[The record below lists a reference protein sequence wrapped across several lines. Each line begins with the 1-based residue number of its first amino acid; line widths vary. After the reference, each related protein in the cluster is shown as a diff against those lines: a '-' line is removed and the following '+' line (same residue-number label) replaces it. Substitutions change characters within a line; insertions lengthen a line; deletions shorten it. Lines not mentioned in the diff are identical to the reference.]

1 MRRFGRRG
9 RYVAGLVIGS
19 AAALTFGALAPLP
32 AAAGGAQPA
41 HGRARA
47 LLVCNGTTQRCPRAR
62 HYGTVQA
69 AVDAARPGDWVLIW
83 PGVYHEK
90 NAAWAAGVWISTPGL
105 HIRGL
110 DRNRVIIDGS
120 DGPSGRPCPSDP
132 ALQDYTPRDGIVVWQ
147 ASGVSIQNLT
157 VCDYLSGASGHGN
170 EIWWNGGSGSGKIGM
185 GAYYGSY
192 LTATSMYGPDIH
204 QVPNAPLAQYGIFVS
219 NARGPG
225 LIAASYASNMADA
238 AYYVGACQ
246 RTCDTVLAFDRGT
259 NSALGYSGTNAGGRL
274 IITRSVFDHNR
285 AGIAPNSLNN
295 DDAPPPQ
302 DGRCPGS
309 QTRSCMVIEH
319 NYIADNNNANAPTSG
334 LMPAVGAGIEI
345 SGGSYD
351 TVRANVIVRQGSWG
365 IVTHDYPD
373 PETPPPGSDCQGGF
387 PGVPLSGWCLFP
399 ARGSL
404 VYGNRFTGDG
414 FFGNATN
421 GDLAT
426 EALIP
431 QSPAP
436 RNCFFRNTDTSG
448 TLTSTPAGIEDAAV
462 DGPPCGA
469 AGTVNDQALFDQLI
483 CATGFLTCPDP
494 SAHYPQQTAITIA
507 PLPRLP
513 NMPDPCR
520 GVPRNAYCR
529 SLS

>member
-41 HGRARA
+41 HGRARG

-62 HYGTVQA
+62 HYGPVRA
-69 AVDAARPGDWVLIW
+69 AVDAARPGDWRLIW
-83 PGVYHEK
+83 PGVYHGK
-90 NAAWAAGVWISTPGL
+90 NADWAAGVWISTPGL

-110 DRNRVIIDGS
+110 DRNRVII
-120 DGPSGRPCPSDP
+120 
-132 ALQDYTPRDGIVVWQ
+132 
-147 ASGVSIQNLT
+147 
-157 VCDYLSGASGHGN
+157 
-170 EIWWNGGSGSGKIGM
+170 GGSGSGKIGM

-274 IITRSVFDHNR
+274 IITRAVFDHNR

-295 DDAPPPQ
+295 DAAPPPQ

-334 LMPAVGAGIEI
+334 LMPAVRAGIEI

-351 TVRANVIVRQGSWG
+351 TVRANVIVRQRSWG

-448 TLTSTPAGIEDAAV
+448 TLTSAPATIEDAAV
-462 DGPPCGA
+462 DCPPCGA
-469 AGTVNDQALFDQLI
+469 AGTVNDQALFGQLI

-494 SAHYPQQTAITIA
+494 SAHYPQTTAFTIT
-507 PLPRLP
+507 PLPHLP
-513 NMPDPCR
+513 NIPEPVRCH
-520 GVPRNAYCR
+520 
-529 SLS
+529 